1 MPKISAER
9 KQERRAEIIAAAMRC
24 FGRTGYQRTSMAD
37 IIAESGL
44 SAGAIYGYFAGKQEL
59 LEAVAG
65 TVLGERIAE
74 IGVESDGG
82 IAPRSPREL
91 ALMTIRGLRQIPTL
105 PLLVQTWG
113 EAVTDPELRILVGR
127 LFPEVRQ
134 VFVRSMTRWRRAQPD
149 PAPADPE
156 EWAEG
161 MALLIVGLVQGAAVQ
176 SALLEDFDAERYLRA
191 IGDTLPG

>member
-65 TVLGERIAE
+65 SVLGERIAE
-74 IGVESDGG
+74 IGVGADGRP
-82 IAPRSPREL
+82 APRSPREL
-91 ALMTIRGLRQIPTL
+91 ALMTIRGLRQIATL
-105 PLLVQTWG
+105 PLIVQTWG
-113 EAVTDPELRILVGR
+113 EAVTDPELRAIVLRV
-127 LFPEVRQ
+127 FPEVRH
-134 VFVRSMTRWRRAQPD
+134 VFEQSMVGWLRAQPE

-156 EWAEG
+156 AWAQG

-176 SALLEDFDAERYLRA
+176 TALLDDFDGEQYLRA
-191 IGDTLPG
+191 ISATLPG

>member
-9 KQERRAEIIAAAMRC
+9 KQERRAEIIAAAMRS

-37 IIAESGL
+37 IIAESGS

-59 LEAVAG
+59 LEAVAE

-74 IGVESDGG
+74 IGVGADGRP
-82 IAPRSPREL
+82 APRSPREL
-91 ALMTIRGLRQIPTL
+91 AVMTIRGLREIATL
-105 PLLVQTWG
+105 PLIVQTWG
-113 EAVTDPELRILVGR
+113 EAVTDPELRALVSR
-127 LFPEVRQ
+127 VFPEVRQ
-134 VFVRSMTRWRRAQPD
+134 VFVQSMVAWSRTQPD
-149 PAPADPE
+149 PVPSDPE
-156 EWAEG
+156 AWAQG

-176 SALLEDFDAERYLRA
+176 TALLEDFDADRYLRA